1 MNKFENGLLNP
12 EPKPVECYLQEE
24 DPPAEHDI
32 ERYSAVCG
40 RCYGALAGLLRSA
53 EDELAAAREIIS
65 LYVEFHESDHED
77 RRQAEA
83 IQKKYDTALSK
94 AKEFLR

>member
-12 EPKPVECYLQEE
+12 EPKPVTCYLREE
-24 DPPAEHDI
+24 DPPEDHDL

-40 RCYGALAGLLRSA
+40 RCYSALADLLRSSV
-53 EDELAAAREIIS
+53 DELAAAREIIS

-83 IQKKYDTALSK
+83 IQKKYDVALSK
-94 AKEFLR
+94 AREFLR